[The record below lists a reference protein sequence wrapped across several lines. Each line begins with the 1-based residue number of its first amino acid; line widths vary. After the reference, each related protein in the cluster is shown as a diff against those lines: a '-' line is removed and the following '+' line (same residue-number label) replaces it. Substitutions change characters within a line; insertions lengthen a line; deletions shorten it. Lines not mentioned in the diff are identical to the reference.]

1 MRRLRLNVGSLLLQ
15 VSFDRSLYPETIA
28 EIFCNVAAPAP
39 ANGAAP
45 EAEIVFVE
53 QSQSE
58 ANPPPMAVPSDGML
72 IVDTPSAKQI
82 HTEALTAEAFL
93 REPMPR
99 FLVTVRRPFLPE
111 YDLKV
116 HVTVVV
122 FKLLFFLG
130 RLALHAA
137 GVRFQGRVHIFL
149 GGKGA
154 GKTTASVRLARSGG
168 TVLGEDR
175 LILRRSNGDFLVSG
189 SGETFRVT
197 EKTERHF
204 FPVPL
209 AAEPREVGGILK
221 KEVRL
226 AAHFSAAPHADFP
239 VWRMFFNHVGERFT
253 ITPLSKHQALIE
265 VIRETKA
272 SHRFAGA
279 DDYRAYLGFLRE
291 LVEVVP
297 AYRLQLS
304 SDLHDL
310 ERLDGFLSA
319 NV

>member
-28 EIFCNVAAPAP
+28 EIFCNVAKPAP
-39 ANGAAP
+39 ANEAAP
-45 EAEIVFVE
+45 QAEIVFVE
-53 QSQSE
+53 KSE
-58 ANPPPMAVPSDGML
+58 STPPPMAVPQDG
-72 IVDTPSAKQI
+72 IVILETLTGKEI
-82 HTEALTAEAFL
+82 HTEALIAEALL
-93 REPMPR
+93 REGAPR
-99 FLVTVRRPFLPE
+99 FIVTVRRPLLSE

-122 FKLLFFLG
+122 FKLLFFLD

-137 GVRFQGRVHIFL
+137 GVRFQGRVHLFL

-175 LILRRSNGDFLVSG
+175 LILRRSKGGFLVSG

-197 EKTERHF
+197 EQTERHF

-209 AAEPREVGGILK
+209 AAEPREVGGVLK

-226 AAHFSAAPHADFP
+226 SSHFSAAPHTDFP
-239 VWRMFFNHVGERFT
+239 VWRIFFNHVGERFA
-253 ITPLSKHQALIE
+253 ITPLSKHQALLE
-265 VIRETKA
+265 LIRETKA

-279 DDYRAYLGFLRE
+279 EDYCTYLGFLRE
-291 LVEVVP
+291 FVEAVP

-304 SDLHDL
+304 KDLGDL
-310 ERLDGFLSA
+310 ERLDGFLSTGA
-319 NV
+319 